1 MSLEIKG
8 LPLDQLRKRK
18 SSKWRDYGE
27 GVLPLPVAEM
37 DFEIAQGIKDVLTE
51 MIKTSDTGYLGAV
64 PELVSSFTN
73 FAKKR
78 WDWNIEGA
86 FFQTATDVGVGM
98 VEFTRTFLQPGDVI
112 VYNTPVYH
120 NILNW
125 INELKAKPLDVPLI
139 REGMNYKLDFASLEA
154 AYQKGPK
161 VHFLCHPHN
170 PVGIIFAK
178 EELVRIAELAKKYN
192 VIVMSDEIHAPLTY
206 SDSNFVPFLNVSPV
220 AKEVGVCVT
229 SASKTW
235 NLAGLKCA
243 FIVIQGEKL
252 KELAK
257 KMPMAVSFRASLFGA
272 LAAAA
277 AFESLD
283 WLEAA
288 LKTLDENRKYLKEL
302 LDEKLPQVGYR
313 IPDFSYLAWLDLSA
327 LNLGENPG
335 KTLLEKEKVA
345 FNHGITFGPTSGQFV
360 RFNFGSSKEIIDEAV
375 ERIVRASK

>member
-1 MSLEIKG
+1 
-8 LPLDQLRKRK
+8 
-18 SSKWRDYGE
+18 
-27 GVLPLPVAEM
+27 
-37 DFEIAQGIKDVLTE
+37 
-51 MIKTSDTGYLGAV
+51 
-64 PELVSSFTN
+64 
-73 FAKKR
+73 
-78 WDWNIEGA
+78 
-86 FFQTATDVGVGM
+86 
-98 VEFTRTFLQPGDVI
+98 
-112 VYNTPVYH
+112 
-120 NILNW
+120 
-125 INELKAKPLDVPLI
+125 
-139 REGMNYKLDFASLEA
+139 
-154 AYQKGPK
+154 
-161 VHFLCHPHN
+161 
-170 PVGIIFAK
+170 
-178 EELVRIAELAKKYN
+178 
-192 VIVMSDEIHAPLTY
+192 MSDEIHAPLTY

-345 FNHGITFGPTSGQFV
+345 FNHGIPFGPTSGQFV
-360 RFNFGSSKEIIDEAV
+360 RFNFGTSKEIIDEAV